1 MKGIGI
7 NEYGDHRALT
17 VVDLPDREVG
27 ANEVRIS
34 LRASG
39 VNPIDWKLREGYLK
53 EGLPFD
59 PPLVL
64 GWDGAGVIKEV
75 GKSVD
80 TFQVGD
86 AVFFR
91 PELTEYGTYAEE
103 IIVEEALVQPKH
115 KDLSFV
121 EAASLPLV
129 GLTVI
134 EALMEIAALTSGQR
148 LLLLGGSGGVGTIA
162 VQIAKALGAHVTT
175 TVSEKNREFAKARG
189 ADTVIAYDINE
200 KPEGEF
206 DVLFDTVGGS
216 AYAGAIPFLKTGASA
231 VSIAGGAS
239 QNDDVSNNEEK
250 KQIKTNNMFMQPT
263 KKKMAQLRTFV
274 DQKQV
279 SPVISHTHPMTVD
292 GAKQA
297 HLDSETIRT
306 RGKIVLE
313 RENEEEI
320 K

>member
-7 NEYGDHRALT
+7 NRYGDHRELT
-17 VVDLPDREVG
+17 IVDLPDREIN

-53 EGLPFD
+53 EALPFD
-59 PPLVL
+59 PPLTL
-64 GWDGAGVIKEV
+64 GWDGAGVIKEA

-80 TFQVGD
+80 AFQVGD

-103 IIVEEALVQPKH
+103 IIVEEALVQPKPE
-115 KDLSFV
+115 DLSFA

-134 EALMEIAALTSGQR
+134 EALMEIAELKSGQS
-148 LLLLGGSGGVGTIA
+148 LLFLGGSGGVGTIGI
-162 VQIAKALGAHVTT
+162 QIAKALGAHVTT
-175 TVSEKNREFAKARG
+175 TSSEKNRAFAKARG
-189 ADTVIAYDINE
+189 ADTVLAYDQQE
-200 KPEGEF
+200 EPDGEF

-216 AYAGAIPFLKTGASA
+216 AYAEALPYLKTGAST
-231 VSIAGGAS
+231 VSITGGAS
-239 QNDDVSNNEEK
+239 QNDAVSKNEEK
-250 KQIKTNNMFMQPT
+250 KRIHANNMFMQPT
-263 KKKMAQLRTFV
+263 KKNIAQLRTFI
-274 DQKQV
+274 DQNQIH
-279 SPVISHTHPMTVD
+279 PVISHTRPMTVD

-297 HLDSETIRT
+297 HLDSESNRT
-306 RGKIVLE
+306 RGKIVLV

-320 K
+320 T